1 AGRERE
7 GWPLYGHRYRFFL
20 KDAVEDVPEYVVQ
33 WGPFVRLAAEYGL
46 HPIYKREFHDV
57 FDEFREHAEFEPLL
71 QRMKVVDQ
79 NGETDMDEDQWE
91 AANIYVMFALEKREG
106 GTRS

>member
-1 AGRERE
+1 M
-7 GWPLYGHRYRFFL
+7 
-20 KDAVEDVPEYVVQ
+20 
-33 WGPFVRLAAEYGL
+33 VRLAAEYGL

-91 AANIYVMFALEKREG
+91 AASAYPLSLRIL
-106 GTRS
+106 

>member
-1 AGRERE
+1 M
-7 GWPLYGHRYRFFL
+7 
-20 KDAVEDVPEYVVQ
+20 DVDVC
-33 WGPFVRLAAEYGL
+33 RLAAEYGL
-46 HPIYKREFHDV
+46 HPVYKREFHDV

-91 AANIYVMFALEKREG
+91 AASAYSLSLPSSSSLAWRTDEEWLQIS
-106 GTRS
+106 T